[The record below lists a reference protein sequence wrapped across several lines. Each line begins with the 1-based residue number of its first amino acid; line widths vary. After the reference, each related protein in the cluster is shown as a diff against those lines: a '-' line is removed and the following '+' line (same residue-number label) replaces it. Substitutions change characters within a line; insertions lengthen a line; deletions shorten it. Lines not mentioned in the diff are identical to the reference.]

1 MAYYRGDYYRGDYY
15 RGDPFLGAL
24 AGAAI
29 KKVGGLALRALRGT
43 GAKTVGGGLARV
55 AGATA
60 AAVPVVQAAGGL
72 IPRPAQGAM
81 PISLGPIGINP
92 MGALPG
98 GSPLFTFGQK
108 KRRKINPLNP
118 KALRRA
124 LRRAEGFEKMAARTV
139 NSLYR
144 VIDGRKVR
152 TYKKRSK

>member
-1 MAYYRGDYYRGDYY
+1 VAYYRGDYYRGDYY

-29 KKVGGLALRALRGT
+29 KKVGGAVLRGLSRT

-55 AGATA
+55 AAGTA
-60 AAVPVVQAAGGL
+60 AAVPIVQAAGSL
-72 IPRPAQGAM
+72 IPGRAAGQM
-81 PISLGPIGINP
+81 PINLGPIGIDP
-92 MGALPG
+92 GAALPG
-98 GSPLFTFGQK
+98 GRPLFTFGQK

-124 LRRAEGFEKMAARTV
+124 LRRTEGFEKMAARTV
-139 NSLYR
+139 NSLYK